1 MGTSCTFKCNK
12 CGYNVVSTGDFDYG
26 MVAVLRPYICND
38 CNIVTDSLVGIQGM
52 EYPKKWIENPK
63 GDEVP
68 DFVLEAVLDEEY
80 SFYTCEE
87 CNGDNL
93 TLWNPKWRKCP
104 KCSGRMKIDKDGMTV
119 DWD

>member
-1 MGTSCTFKCNK
+1 MGMSCTFKCNK
-12 CGYNVVSTGDFDYG
+12 CGYDVVATGDFDYG
-26 MVAVLRPYICND
+26 MVAVVRPYICND
-38 CNIVTDSLVGIQGM
+38 CNIVTDALVGIQGM
-52 EYPKKWIENPK
+52 EYPKEWIENPK

-68 DFVLEAVLDEEY
+68 DFVIEDILDEEY

-104 KCSGRMKIDKDGMTV
+104 KCSGRMKFDKDGMTV

>member
-1 MGTSCTFKCNK
+1 M
-12 CGYNVVSTGDFDYG
+12 
-26 MVAVLRPYICND
+26 
-38 CNIVTDSLVGIQGM
+38 
-52 EYPKKWIENPK
+52 IE
-63 GDEVP
+63 DI
-68 DFVLEAVLDEEY
+68 LDEEY

-104 KCSGRMKIDKDGMTV
+104 KCSGRMKFDKDGMTV